1 MNNKAPGQLSQFK
14 VPLWKPD
21 GLGAPDSY
29 RVELIGVTPLV
40 RLNPILVSTLLQ
52 LHNNLGIIPANRV
65 GGTQV
70 RLAQGK
76 QKSNSD
82 NLDPTL
88 DPVLQQCVRKT
99 FFDSFVPQPAENN
112 TYMNKRFATADL

>member
-1 MNNKAPGQLSQFK
+1 

-21 GLGAPDSY
+21 GLGAPGSY

-65 GGTQV
+65 GGTQ
-70 RLAQGK
+70 A
-76 QKSNSD
+76 STS
-82 NLDPTL
+82 L

-99 FFDSFVPQPAENN
+99 FSDSFVPQPEENN
-112 TYMNKRFATADL
+112 TYMNKRFATADLRTLINKADYCVF